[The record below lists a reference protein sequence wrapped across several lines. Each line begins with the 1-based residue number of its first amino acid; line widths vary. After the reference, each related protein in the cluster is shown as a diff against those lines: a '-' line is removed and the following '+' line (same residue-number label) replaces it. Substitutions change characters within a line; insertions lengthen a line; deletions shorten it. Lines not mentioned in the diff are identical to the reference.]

1 MPLRA
6 RFVELVEAQVHHEL
20 LHVHA
25 DLALEDGLPL
35 LLRLFLDVLRVSSL
49 PQLFKKP
56 DHLTDLGL
64 SSFGRGGLTQQLC
77 RHKVGFIQLSLL

>member
-20 LHVHA
+20 LHVNA

-35 LLRLFLDVLRVSSL
+35 LLRFYLDLLRVSSL
-49 PQLFKKP
+49 P
-56 DHLTDLGL
+56 
-64 SSFGRGGLTQQLC
+64 
-77 RHKVGFIQLSLL
+77 

>member
-20 LHVHA
+20 LHVNA

-35 LLRLFLDVLRVSSL
+35 LLRLFLNVLRVSSL
-49 PQLFKKP
+49 P
-56 DHLTDLGL
+56 
-64 SSFGRGGLTQQLC
+64 
-77 RHKVGFIQLSLL
+77 